1 VNRRTW
7 LTAGVLTLALLLP
20 GAAGKAAM
28 VLTVFAAGSLAWSIA
43 DAAGCRWYIRWLRY
57 APAPVVIR
65 SEGVKV
71 DAP

>member
-1 VNRRTW
+1 M
-7 LTAGVLTLALLLP
+7 LTLALLLP

-57 APAPVVIR
+57 APAPVVIDSR
-65 SEGVKV
+65 AARPEPVS
-71 DAP
+71 DQRLSD